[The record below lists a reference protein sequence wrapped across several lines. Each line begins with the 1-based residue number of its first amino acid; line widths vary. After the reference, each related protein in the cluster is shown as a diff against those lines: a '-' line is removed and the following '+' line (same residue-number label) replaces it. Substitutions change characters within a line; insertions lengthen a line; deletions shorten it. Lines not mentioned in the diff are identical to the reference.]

1 MMIGVGHH
9 SGTLSRT
16 VERHPKL
23 MGEAPGAL
31 VAQAE
36 ASKGISSVLSTLQV
50 LEVVAQR
57 QPIGVS
63 ELARVTGM
71 AKSSVHRCLVTL
83 REAGWLRVTDPD
95 LVLWGVTS
103 KPLEIG
109 LTGSGEQSLR
119 DVAHPYLQQ
128 LRDDTNETVHLV
140 IRDSD
145 SLVII
150 MREDSHQPVRT
161 FVEVGTRAPMHATS
175 CGLAVLARLS
185 DDEVE
190 SVLGRRLDRFTH
202 STPTSLTRIRTEIQR
217 TRDRGFSVNDE
228 SWWRPGVSAVGAAI
242 VNSQGRP
249 IGALAISVPS
259 SRFDRDDVAGCGE
272 SAVKTAGAISEALTG
287 R

>member
-1 MMIGVGHH
+1 M
-9 SGTLSRT
+9 
-16 VERHPKL
+16 
-23 MGEAPGAL
+23 
-31 VAQAE
+31 AQAE
-36 ASKGISSVLSTLQV
+36 ASKGINSVLSTLQV

-63 ELARVTGM
+63 ELARATGM

-83 REAGWLRVTDPD
+83 REAGWLRITDPD
-95 LVLWGVTS
+95 RVLWGVTS

-109 LTGSGEQSLR
+109 LTGPGEQSLR

-150 MREDSHQPVRT
+150 MREDSQQAVRT

-175 CGLAVLARLS
+175 CGLAVLAGLS
-185 DDEVE
+185 DDEVDGL
-190 SVLGRRLDRFTH
+190 LGRRLESYTG
-202 STPTSLTRIRTEIQR
+202 STPTSLTRIRAEVHR
-217 TRDRGFSVNDE
+217 TRERGYSVNDE
-228 SWWRPGVSAVGAAI
+228 SWWRPGVSAIGAAI

-259 SRFDRDDVAGCGE
+259 SRFDPDDVGGYGE
-272 SAVKTAGAISEALTG
+272 NAVKTAAAISGALTG